1 MTEKFMNDKMLQIP
15 FDKLVN
21 WMFEEY
27 KRTQTI
33 FGVSEV
39 KFFHK
44 QNNQRLK
51 LFGETM
57 ETPVGP
63 AAGPHTQLA
72 QNIVASYLSGSRFFE
87 LKSVQIMDE
96 LEIPKPCILAE
107 DECYNT
113 EWSTELPIMGAF
125 DEYVKAWF
133 ALHILQKEFFNQS
146 DRGFMFNMSVGYD
159 LKGIQSP
166 KVDAFIEGLK
176 DASNTPIFKECLA
189 SLLDNVDKFEKLD
202 EAYIKQISPN
212 ICTSITLSTM
222 HGTPP
227 QEIEAIIQYLI
238 SEKKLHTFV
247 KMNPTLLGYQYVR
260 DTFDKM
266 GYKYIQIKEESF
278 THDLQF
284 NDGVEMLKR
293 LKVFAKEKQKDFGV
307 KMSNTLPCRITKSEL
322 PGEEMYMSGR
332 SLYPL
337 TINLAYKLAAEFDGD
352 LKISF
357 SGGADAFNID
367 RIFET
372 GIQPITVATTLLK
385 PGAYLRFKQ
394 LAELLDPMMT
404 DQESEKLDMEKLKA
418 LAESSFEDANHIKET
433 RDMINRKTELK
444 LPVFDCFIAPCTVG
458 CPIEQDVPEYLRLV
472 GEGRYEE
479 AFDVIVSKNPFPFI
493 TGTICSHNCMTK
505 CTRLD
510 YDESV
515 HIRGQKLVAA
525 ENGYDAYMQKIPALT
540 PESSAK
546 VAVIGAGPSGLAAA
560 YFLAKGGMEVTVFD
574 KREKAGGTVEYV
586 IPDFRIPYEAI
597 EKDLKLIEK
606 MGVKFE
612 FGIDPNFSV
621 EDYKAKGFKYV
632 YVAIGAG
639 KTNNFTL
646 EGDQDRVMGAI
657 PFLEA
662 YKVDKDA
669 LNLGK
674 NVAVVGGGNSA
685 MDSSR
690 AALRVKGVEKVYIIY
705 RRTKEYMP
713 ADHEELIYAEEDGVI
728 FKELLAPVSLS
739 GGVLKCQKMEL
750 GQPDASG
757 RRKPVA
763 IEGAYEE
770 LAVDTVL
777 SAIGELVDYDLL
789 KQNGIEVNDKGKIN
803 INEDTLETNVEN
815 VYIGGDAL
823 VGPWTVVG
831 AAKHGTIAARA
842 ILGKENRE
850 FKQEYVNKISFNN
863 ERQLLDI
870 SEKKG
875 VMQPVADHKLESE
888 RCLECNKVCNICAE
902 VCPNRANLM
911 IPVNGKGLENINQIL
926 HVDGMCNVCGNCG
939 TFCPYSSEPYK
950 VKLTLFWTEKDFM
963 NSPSIGFYFINEGAN
978 GEFMLRLE
986 EEVSKVTFD
995 ESGNTDVPI
1004 DDKVAAFIWTV
1015 YKDHDYLYKV
1025 LN

>member
-1 MTEKFMNDKMLQIP
+1 MMSDKMIQIP
-15 FDKLVN
+15 FPKLVT
-21 WMFEEY
+21 WMLEEY
-27 KRTQTI
+27 KKTKTI
-33 FGVSEV
+33 FGITES
-39 KFFHK
+39 KFFK
-44 QNNQRLK
+44 KTSNSQIQ

-72 QNIVASYLSGSRFFE
+72 QNIIASYLSGSRFFE

-96 LEIPKPCILAE
+96 LEIAKPCILAE

-133 ALHILQKEFFNQS
+133 ALHILQKELFGES
-146 DRGFMFNMSVGYD
+146 ERRFMFNMSVGYD

-166 KVDAFIEGLK
+166 KVDYFIEGLK
-176 DASNTPIFKECLA
+176 DASQTAIFQECQA
-189 SLLDNVDKFEKLD
+189 SLLENIDRFEKVDKE
-202 EAYIKQISPN
+202 YIERISPN

-222 HGTPP
+222 HGCPP
-227 QEIEAIIQYLI
+227 AEIEAIIKYLI
-238 SEKKLHTFV
+238 SEKKIHTFV
-247 KMNPTLLGYQYVR
+247 KMNPTLLGYEYVR
-260 DTFDKM
+260 NTFDRM
-266 GYKYIQIKEESF
+266 GYNYIQLREESF

-284 NDGVEMLKR
+284 ADGVDMLKR
-293 LKVFAKEKQKDFGV
+293 LKVFAKERQKDFGV
-307 KMSNTLPCRITKSEL
+307 KLSNTLPVKIGKSEL

-337 TINLAYKLAAEFDGD
+337 TINLAYKLASEFNGD
-352 LKISF
+352 LKISY

-367 RIFET
+367 RIYEI

-385 PGAYLRFKQ
+385 PGGYMRFKQ
-394 LAELLDPMMT
+394 MAEILDPLM
-404 DQESEKLDMEKLKA
+404 DNQESAELDMEKLKA
-418 LAESSFEDANHIKET
+418 LAESAFNDANHLKEKQ
-433 RDMINRKTELK
+433 DLINRKTELK
-444 LPVFDCFIAPCTVG
+444 LPVLDCFMAPCTVG

-472 GEGRYEE
+472 GEERYEE

-493 TGTICSHNCMTK
+493 TGTICTHNCMTK

-510 YDESV
+510 YDEAV

-525 ENGYDAYMQKIPALT
+525 EKGYAAYMQKFSDLK

-574 KREKAGGTVEYV
+574 KREKAGGTVEFV
-586 IPDFRIPYEAI
+586 IPDFRISREAI
-597 EKDLKLIEK
+597 SKDIKLIEK

-612 FGIDPNFSV
+612 FGIDPDFSV
-621 EDYKAKGFKYV
+621 ADYKGKGFKYV

-639 KTNNFTL
+639 KTNALAIQGET
-646 EGDQDRVMGAI
+646 DRVMGAI

-662 YKVDKDA
+662 FNVDKDA
-669 LNLGK
+669 INLGRH
-674 NVAVVGGGNSA
+674 VAVVGGGNSA
-685 MDSSR
+685 MDAAR
-690 AALRVKGVEKVYIIY
+690 AALRVKGVENVYIVY
-705 RRTKEYMP
+705 RRTKDYMP
-713 ADHEELIYAEEDGVI
+713 ADHEELVFAQEDGVV

-739 GGVLKCQKMEL
+739 QGVLKCQKMEL
-750 GQPDASG
+750 GQPDTSG

-763 IEGAYEE
+763 VEGAFEE
-770 LAVDTVL
+770 LPVDTVL
-777 SAIGELVDYDLL
+777 SAIGELIDYDVL
-789 KQNGIEVNDKGKIN
+789 KRNGIEAGEKGEILVNP
-803 INEDTLETNVEN
+803 ETLETKVEN

-823 VGPWTVVG
+823 AGPWTVVG
-831 AAKHGTIAARA
+831 AAKHGTMAAKA
-842 ILGKENRE
+842 ILAKEKLE
-850 FKQEYVNKISFNN
+850 FKQEYVNHISFAG
-863 ERQLLDI
+863 EKQLVEIAD
-870 SEKKG
+870 KKA
-875 VMQPVADHKLESE
+875 VMKPVADDKLESG

-911 IPVNGKGLENINQIL
+911 IPVNGKGFTNMNQIL

-950 VKLTLFWTEKDFM
+950 VKFTLFWTEKDFVD
-963 NSPSIGFYFINEGAN
+963 SPNVGFYFLGDGSQ
-978 GEFMLRLE
+978 GEFMLRWDGKIA
-986 EEVSKVTFD
+986 KVKFD
-995 ESGNTDVPI
+995 ESGNTSKPVDEKI
-1004 DDKVAAFIWTV
+1004 AAFIWTV
-1015 YKDHDYLYKV
+1015 YKDYEYLYKV

>member
-1 MTEKFMNDKMLQIP
+1 MMSDKMIQIP
-15 FDKLVN
+15 FKNLVN

-33 FGVSEV
+33 FGVSAV
-39 KFFHK
+39 KFFQKKNDH
-44 QNNQRLK
+44 QIG

-57 ETPVGP
+57 DTPVGP

-72 QNIVASYLSGSRFFE
+72 QNIIASYLSGSRFFE

-133 ALHILQKEFFNQS
+133 ALHVLQKEFFNQS

-166 KVDAFIEGLK
+166 KVDQFIEGLK
-176 DASNTPIFKECLA
+176 DASETAIFKECLA
-189 SLLDNVDKFEKLD
+189 SLFENVDQFKTIDRAFIE
-202 EAYIKQISPN
+202 QISPN

-222 HGTPP
+222 HGCPP
-227 QEIEAIIQYLI
+227 AEIEAIIKYLI

-247 KMNPTLLGYQYVR
+247 KMNPTLLGYEYVR
-260 DTFDKM
+260 NTFDKM
-266 GYKYIQIKEESF
+266 GYKYIELKEESF

-284 NDGVEMLKR
+284 KDGVEMLKR
-293 LKVFAKEKQKDFGV
+293 LKVFALEKQKDFGI
-307 KMSNTLPCRITKSEL
+307 KMSNTLPVRIMKSEL

-332 SLYPL
+332 ALYPL
-337 TINLAYKLAAEFDGD
+337 TINLAYKLAAEFGGD
-352 LKISF
+352 LKISY

-385 PGAYLRFKQ
+385 PGAYTRFKQ
-394 LAELLDPMMT
+394 MADLLDPLM
-404 DQESEKLDMEKLKA
+404 DKQESDKLDMKKLKA
-418 LAESSFEDANHIKET
+418 LAESSLDDANHLKEK
-433 RDMINRKTELK
+433 RDVVNRKTELK
-444 LPVFDCFIAPCTVG
+444 LPVFDCFMAPCTVG

-472 GEGRYEE
+472 GEERYEE

-493 TGTICSHNCMTK
+493 TGTICTHNCMTK

-525 ENGYDAYMQKIPALT
+525 EKGFDAYMQKLPTLK

-560 YFLAKGGMEVTVFD
+560 YFLAKGGLEVTVFD
-574 KREKAGGTVEYV
+574 KRQKAGGTVEYV
-586 IPDFRIPYEAI
+586 IPDFRISREAI
-597 EKDLKLIEK
+597 TKDIKLIEK
-606 MGVKFE
+606 MGVKFK
-612 FGIDPNFSV
+612 FGIDPNVSV
-621 EDYKAKGFKYV
+621 ADYKAKGFQYV
-632 YVAIGAG
+632 YLAIGAG
-639 KTNNFTL
+639 KTNDL
-646 EGDQDRVMGAI
+646 EIEGDSERVMGAI

-662 YKVDKDA
+662 FNANKDA
-669 LNLGK
+669 LKLGK

-685 MDSSR
+685 MDAAR
-690 AALRVKGVEKVYIIY
+690 AALRVKGVENVYIVY
-705 RRTKEYMP
+705 RRTKDYMP
-713 ADHEELIYAEEDGVI
+713 ADKEELHYAQEDGVI
-728 FKELLAPVSLS
+728 FKELLAPVSLTK
-739 GGVLKCQKMEL
+739 GVLKCQTMEL
-750 GQPDASG
+750 GQADASG

-763 IEGAYEE
+763 KAGAFEE
-770 LAVDTVL
+770 LSIDTVL
-777 SAIGELVDYDLL
+777 SAIGELIDYDLL
-789 KQNGIEVNDKGKIN
+789 KSNGIEVGEKGIIRVN
-803 INEDTLETNVEN
+803 QETLETSVEN
-815 VYIGGDAL
+815 VFIGGDAL

-831 AAKHGTIAARA
+831 AAKHGTIVAKA
-842 ILGKENRE
+842 ILEKEQLE
-850 FKQEYVNKISFNN
+850 FKQEFTSKISFNN
-863 ERQLLDI
+863 EKQLLEI
-870 SEKKG
+870 AEKKG
-875 VMQPVADHKLESE
+875 VMKAVADHKLESE

-911 IPVNGKGLENINQIL
+911 IPVNGKGLTNMNQIL
-926 HVDGMCNVCGNCG
+926 HMDGMCNVCGNCG

-963 NSPSIGFYFINEGAN
+963 DSPNIGFYFLDGGCN

-986 EEVSKVTFD
+986 EKIDKVKFD
-995 ESGNTDVPI
+995 ESGKPSVLM
-1004 DDKVAAFIWTV
+1004 DDKVAAFIWTI
-1015 YKDHDYLYKV
+1015 YKEYGYLYKV
-1025 LN
+1025 

>member
-1 MTEKFMNDKMLQIP
+1 MMSDKMIQIP
-15 FDKLVN
+15 FKKLVN

-33 FGVSEV
+33 FGISEV

-44 QNNQRLK
+44 KNDQQIK

-57 ETPVGP
+57 DTPVGP

-72 QNIVASYLSGSRFFE
+72 QNIIASYLSGSRFFE

-133 ALHILQKEFFNQS
+133 ALHVLQKELFNQR
-146 DRGFMFNMSVGYD
+146 DRRFMFNMSVGYD

-166 KVDAFIEGLK
+166 KVDQFIEGLK
-176 DASNTPIFKECLA
+176 DASGTAIFEECLA
-189 SLLDNVDKFEKLD
+189 SLLENVDQFEKID
-202 EAYIKQISPN
+202 RAFIEQISPN
-212 ICTSITLSTM
+212 ICSSITLSTM
-222 HGTPP
+222 HGCPP
-227 QEIEAIIQYLI
+227 AEIEAIINYLL

-247 KMNPTLLGYQYVR
+247 KMNPTLLGYEYVR
-260 DTFDKM
+260 NTFDKM
-266 GYKYIQIKEESF
+266 GYKYIQLKEESF

-284 NDGVEMLKR
+284 KDGVEMLKR
-293 LKVFAKEKQKDFGV
+293 LKVVAKEKQKDFGV
-307 KMSNTLPCRITKSEL
+307 KMSNTLPVKIGRSEL

-332 SLYPL
+332 ALYPL
-337 TINLAYKLAAEFDGD
+337 TINLAYKLASEFKGD
-352 LKISF
+352 LKISY

-385 PGAYLRFKQ
+385 PGAYMRFKQ
-394 LAELLDPMMT
+394 MADSLVPLMDNKES
-404 DQESEKLDMEKLKA
+404 DQLHMEKLKA
-418 LAESSFEDANHIKET
+418 LAESAFIDANHLKEK
-433 RDMINRKTELK
+433 RDLINRKTELK
-444 LPVFDCFIAPCTVG
+444 LPVLDCFIAPCTVG

-472 GEGRYEE
+472 GEERYEE

-493 TGTICSHNCMTK
+493 TGTICTHNCMTK

-525 ENGYDAYMQKIPALT
+525 EKGYDAYMQKIPVLK

-586 IPDFRIPYEAI
+586 IPDFRISREAI
-597 EKDLKLIEK
+597 GKDIKLIER
-606 MGVKFE
+606 MGVKFK
-612 FGIDPNFSV
+612 FGIDPKVSV
-621 EDYKAKGFKYV
+621 AEYKAKGFQYV
-632 YVAIGAG
+632 YLAVGAG
-639 KTNNFTL
+639 KTNDL
-646 EGDQDRVMGAI
+646 DIEGDTERVMGAI

-662 YKVDKDA
+662 FNANKDA
-669 LNLGK
+669 LKLGK

-685 MDSSR
+685 MDAAR
-690 AALRVKGVEKVYIIY
+690 AALRVEGVENVYIVY
-705 RRTKEYMP
+705 RRTKDYMP
-713 ADHEELIYAEEDGVI
+713 ADHEELIYAQEDGVI
-728 FKELLAPVSLS
+728 FKELLAPVSLIK
-739 GGVLKCQKMEL
+739 GVLKCQTMEL

-763 IEGAYEE
+763 LEGAFEE
-770 LAVDTVL
+770 LPIDTVL
-777 SAIGELVDYDLL
+777 SAIGELIDYDLL
-789 KQNGIEVNDKGKIN
+789 KNNGIEIGEKGKIIVN
-803 INEDTLETNVEN
+803 QGTLETSVEN
-815 VYIGGDAL
+815 VFIGGDAL

-831 AAKHGTIAARA
+831 AAKHGTMVAKA
-842 ILGKENRE
+842 ILEKEQLE
-850 FKQEYVNKISFNN
+850 FKQEYTSEISFNN
-863 ERQLLDI
+863 EKQLLDI

-875 VMQPVADHKLESE
+875 VMKPVADHKLESE

-911 IPVNGKGLENINQIL
+911 IPVNGAGLTNIDQIL

-963 NSPSIGFYFINEGAN
+963 DSPNIGFYFLNEGN
-978 GEFMLRLE
+978 EGEFMLRLDG
-986 EEVSKVTFD
+986 KIDKLKFD
-995 ESGNTDVPI
+995 ESGNTNTPI
-1004 DDKVAAFIWTV
+1004 DDKIKAFIWTV
-1015 YKDHDYLYKV
+1015 FRDYDYLYKAIK
-1025 LN
+1025 

>member
-1 MTEKFMNDKMLQIP
+1 MMSDKMVQIP
-15 FDKLVN
+15 FQKLVN

-39 KFFHK
+39 KFFQKKNDH
-44 QNNQRLK
+44 QLQ

-57 ETPVGP
+57 DTPVGP

-72 QNIVASYLSGSRFFE
+72 QNIIASYLSGSRFFE

-133 ALHILQKEFFNQS
+133 ALHVLQKELFNQS
-146 DRGFMFNMSVGYD
+146 DRRFMFNMSVGYD

-166 KVDAFIEGLK
+166 KVDQFIEGLK
-176 DASNTPIFKECLA
+176 DASGTGIFKECLA
-189 SLLDNVDKFEKLD
+189 SLLENVDQFEKID
-202 EAYIKQISPN
+202 RAFIKQISPN

-222 HGTPP
+222 HGCPP
-227 QEIEAIIQYLI
+227 AEIEAIIKYLL

-247 KMNPTLLGYQYVR
+247 KMNPTLLGYGYVR
-260 DTFDKM
+260 NTFDKM
-266 GYKYIQIKEESF
+266 GYKYIQLKEESF

-284 NDGVEMLKR
+284 KDGVEMLKR

-307 KMSNTLPCRITKSEL
+307 KMSNTLPVKIGRSEL

-332 SLYPL
+332 ALYPL
-337 TINLAYKLAAEFDGD
+337 TINLAYKLASEFEGD
-352 LKISF
+352 LKISY

-385 PGAYLRFKQ
+385 PGAYMRFKQ
-394 LAELLDPMMT
+394 MADILEPLMDNK
-404 DQESEKLDMEKLKA
+404 QSSKLDMEKLKA
-418 LAESSFEDANHIKET
+418 LAESAFDDANHLKEK
-433 RDMINRKTELK
+433 RDLVNRKTELK
-444 LPVFDCFIAPCTVG
+444 LPVLDCFMAPCTVG

-493 TGTICSHNCMTK
+493 TGTICTHNCMTK

-525 ENGYDAYMQKIPALT
+525 EKGFDAYMQKIPALK

-586 IPDFRIPYEAI
+586 IPDFRISREAI
-597 EKDLKLIEK
+597 SKDIKLIEK
-606 MGVKFE
+606 MGVKFV
-612 FGIDPNFSV
+612 FGIDPNVSV
-621 EDYKAKGFKYV
+621 AEYKAKGFQYV
-632 YVAIGAG
+632 YLAIGAG
-639 KTNNFTL
+639 KTNDLDIT
-646 EGDQDRVMGAI
+646 GDTERVKGAI

-662 YKVDKDA
+662 FNVNKDA
-669 LNLGK
+669 LELGK

-685 MDSSR
+685 MDAAR
-690 AALRVKGVEKVYIIY
+690 AASRVNGVVNVYVIY
-705 RRTKEYMP
+705 RRTKDYMP

-728 FKELLAPVSLS
+728 FKELLAPLSLTK
-739 GGVLKCQKMEL
+739 GVLKCQKMAL

-757 RRKPVA
+757 RRRPVA
-763 IEGAYEE
+763 VEGAFEE
-770 LAVDTVL
+770 LLIDTVL
-777 SAIGELVDYDLL
+777 SAIGELIDYDLL
-789 KQNGIEVNDKGKIN
+789 KNNGIEVGEKGVIRV
-803 INEDTLETNVEN
+803 NEDTLETSVEN
-815 VYIGGDAL
+815 VFIGGDAL

-831 AAKHGTIAARA
+831 AAKHGTMVAKA
-842 ILGKENRE
+842 ILEKEKLE
-850 FKQEYVNKISFNN
+850 FNQEFATKISFDS
-863 ERQLLDI
+863 EKQLLEI
-870 SEKKG
+870 AEKKA
-875 VMQPVADHKLESE
+875 VLKPVADHKLESD
-888 RCLECNKVCNICAE
+888 RCLECNKVCDICAE

-911 IPVNGKGLENINQIL
+911 IPVNGKGLTNMNQIL

-963 NSPSIGFYFINEGAN
+963 DSPNIGFYFLGDGSE
-978 GEFMLRLE
+978 GEFMLRLDE
-986 EEVSKVTFD
+986 KIEKVKFD
-995 ESGNTDVPI
+995 QSGETDVPI
-1004 DDKVAAFIWTV
+1004 DDKIAAFIWTV
-1015 YKDHDYLYKV
+1015 YKDYDYLYKV

>member
-1 MTEKFMNDKMLQIP
+1 MMSDKMIPIP
-15 FDKLVN
+15 FNKLVH

-39 KFFHK
+39 KFFKKTNDKHI
-44 QNNQRLK
+44 Q

-57 ETPVGP
+57 DTPVGP

-72 QNIVASYLSGSRFFE
+72 QNIIASYLSGSRFFE

-133 ALHILQKEFFNQS
+133 ALHILQKELFDQT

-159 LKGIQSP
+159 LKGIQSA
-166 KVDAFIEGLK
+166 KVDEFVEGLK
-176 DASNTPIFKECLA
+176 DASKTAIFKECLA
-189 SLLDNVDKFEKLD
+189 SLLENVDQFKKIDRAFIE
-202 EAYIKQISPN
+202 QISPT

-222 HGTPP
+222 HGCPP
-227 QEIEAIIQYLI
+227 AEIEAIIKYLL

-247 KMNPTLLGYQYVR
+247 KMNPTLLGYAYVR
-260 DTFDKM
+260 KTFDEM
-266 GYKYIQIKEESF
+266 GYKYIQLKEESF

-284 NDGVEMLKR
+284 KDGVEMLKR
-293 LKVFAKEKQKDFGV
+293 LKVFAVEKQKDFGI
-307 KMSNTLPCRITKSEL
+307 KMSNTLPVKIGRSEL

-332 SLYPL
+332 ALYPL
-337 TINLAYKLAAEFDGD
+337 TINLAYKLASEFDGD
-352 LKISF
+352 LKISY

-385 PGAYLRFKQ
+385 PGAYMRFKQ
-394 LAELLDPMMT
+394 MADILDPLMNN
-404 DQESEKLDMEKLKA
+404 QESSKLDMDKLKA
-418 LAESSFEDANHIKET
+418 LAESAFNDANHLKEK
-433 RDMINRKTELK
+433 RDLINRKTELK
-444 LPVFDCFIAPCTVG
+444 LPVLDCFIAPCTVG

-493 TGTICSHNCMTK
+493 TGTICTHNCMTK

-525 ENGYDAYMQKIPALT
+525 EKGYDAYMQKFPALK

-586 IPDFRIPYEAI
+586 IPDFRISREAI
-597 EKDLKLIEK
+597 DKDIKLIER
-606 MGVKFE
+606 MGVKFQ

-621 EDYKAKGFKYV
+621 ADYKAKGFQYV
-632 YVAIGAG
+632 YLAIGAG
-639 KTNNFTL
+639 KTNNL
-646 EGDQDRVMGAI
+646 DIEGDTEGVMGAI
-657 PFLEA
+657 PFLETYNA
-662 YKVDKDA
+662 NKASLK
-669 LNLGK
+669 LGK

-685 MDSSR
+685 MDAAR
-690 AALRVKGVEKVYIIY
+690 AALRVNGVENVYVVY
-705 RRTKEYMP
+705 RRTKDYMP

-728 FKELLAPVSLS
+728 FKELLAPVSLTK
-739 GGVLKCQKMEL
+739 GVLKCQKMAL
-750 GQPDASG
+750 GQPDTSG
-757 RRKPVA
+757 RRKPMAV
-763 IEGAYEE
+763 EGEFEE
-770 LAVDTVL
+770 LLIDTVL
-777 SAIGELVDYDLL
+777 SAIGELIDYELL
-789 KQNGIEVNDKGKIN
+789 RSNGIQIDEKGEILV
-803 INEDTLETNVEN
+803 EHGTLETSVEN
-815 VYIGGDAL
+815 VFIGGDAL

-831 AAKHGTIAARA
+831 AARHGTMAAKA
-842 ILGKENRE
+842 ILEKEKLE
-850 FKQEYVNKISFNN
+850 FKQEYTSQISFNN
-863 ERQLLDI
+863 EKQLLEI
-870 SEKKG
+870 AEKKA
-875 VMQPVADHKLESE
+875 VMKPVADHKLESD

-911 IPVNGKGLENINQIL
+911 IPVNGKGLTNMNQIL

-950 VKLTLFWTEKDFM
+950 VKLTLFWTEKDFKD
-963 NSPSIGFYFINEGAN
+963 SPNIGFYFLGDGST
-978 GEFMLRLE
+978 GEFMLRLDDKID
-986 EEVSKVTFD
+986 KVKFD
-995 ESGNTDVPI
+995 ESGETDVPV
-1004 DDKVAAFIWTV
+1004 DDKIKAFIWTV

>member
-1 MTEKFMNDKMLQIP
+1 MMSDKMIPIP
-15 FDKLVN
+15 FQKLIN
-21 WMFEEY
+21 WTFEEY
-27 KRTQTI
+27 KRSQTI
-33 FGVSEV
+33 FGVSDV
-39 KFFHK
+39 KFFRK
-44 QNNQRLK
+44 NSGGQIQ

-57 ETPVGP
+57 DTPVGP

-72 QNIVASYLSGSRFFE
+72 QNIIASYLSGSRFFE

-133 ALHILQKEFFNQS
+133 ALHVLQKELFGQS

-166 KVDAFIEGLK
+166 KVDQFIEGLK
-176 DASNTPIFKECLA
+176 DASGTAVFKECLA
-189 SLLDNVDKFEKLD
+189 SLLENIDQFKNIDRS
-202 EAYIKQISPN
+202 YIEQISPN

-222 HGTPP
+222 HGCPP
-227 QEIEAIIQYLI
+227 AEIEAIIKYLL

-247 KMNPTLLGYQYVR
+247 KMNPTLLGYEYVR
-260 DTFDKM
+260 NTFDKM
-266 GYKYIQIKEESF
+266 GYKYILLREESF

-284 NDGVEMLKR
+284 TDGVEMLKR
-293 LKVFAKEKQKDFGV
+293 LKVFAKEQHKDFGV
-307 KMSNTLPCRITKSEL
+307 KMSNTLPVKIGRSEL

-332 SLYPL
+332 ALYPL
-337 TINLAYKLAAEFDGD
+337 TINLAYKLASEFEGD
-352 LKISF
+352 LKISY

-385 PGAYLRFKQ
+385 PGAYMRFKQ
-394 LAELLDPMMT
+394 MAEILDPLMT
-404 DQESEKLDMEKLKA
+404 NKEAGKLDMNKLQA
-418 LAESSFEDANHIKET
+418 LAESAFNDANHLKEK
-433 RDMINRKTELK
+433 RDLINRKTELK
-444 LPVFDCFIAPCTVG
+444 LPVLDCFIAPCTVG

-493 TGTICSHNCMTK
+493 TGTICTHNCMTK

-525 ENGYDAYMQKIPALT
+525 EKGYDAYMQKIPALK

-560 YFLAKGGMEVTVFD
+560 YFLAKGGLEVTVFD
-574 KREKAGGTVEYV
+574 KRAKAGGTVEYV
-586 IPDFRIPYEAI
+586 IPEFRISREAI
-597 EKDLKLIEK
+597 NKDIKLIEK

-621 EDYKAKGFKYV
+621 ADYKAKGFKYV

-639 KTNNFTL
+639 KTNNL
-646 EGDQDRVMGAI
+646 DIQGDTEQVMGAI
-657 PFLEA
+657 PFLESFNA
-662 YKVDKDA
+662 NKDA
-669 LNLGK
+669 LKLGK

-685 MDSSR
+685 MDAAR
-690 AALRVKGVEKVYIIY
+690 AALRVEGVENVYIVY
-705 RRTKEYMP
+705 RRTKDYMP

-728 FKELLAPVSLS
+728 FKELLAPISLTK
-739 GGVLKCQKMEL
+739 GVLKCQKMAL

-757 RRKPVA
+757 RMRPVA
-763 IEGAYEE
+763 VEGEFEE
-770 LAVDTVL
+770 LPVDTVL
-777 SAIGELVDYDLL
+777 SAIGELIDYDVL
-789 KQNGIEVNDKGKIN
+789 KNNGIEIGEKGKILVN
-803 INEDTLETNVEN
+803 DETLETSVEN
-815 VYIGGDAL
+815 VFIGGDAL

-831 AAKHGTIAARA
+831 AAKHGTMAAKA
-842 ILGKENRE
+842 ILEKEQRE
-850 FKQEYVNKISFNN
+850 FKQEYTSNISFDHQK
-863 ERQLLDI
+863 QLLEI
-870 SEKKG
+870 AEKKA
-875 VMQPVADHKLESE
+875 VMKPVADHKLESD

-911 IPVNGKGLENINQIL
+911 IPVNGKGLTNMNQIL

-950 VKLTLFWTEKDFM
+950 VKLTLFWTEKDF
-963 NSPSIGFYFINEGAN
+963 NDSPNIGFYFLDNGSK
-978 GEFMLRLE
+978 GEFMLRLDE
-986 EEVSKVTFD
+986 KITKVKFD
-995 ESGNTDVPI
+995 ESGNTDVPM
-1004 DDKVAAFIWTV
+1004 DEKMAAFVWTV
-1015 YKDHDYLYKV
+1015 YKDYEYLYKV

>member
-1 MTEKFMNDKMLQIP
+1 MMSDKMIPIP
-15 FDKLVN
+15 FPKLVN

-39 KFFHK
+39 KFFK
-44 QNNQRLK
+44 KTNDQQIG

-57 ETPVGP
+57 DTPVGP

-72 QNIVASYLSGSRFFE
+72 QNIIASYLSGSRFFE

-125 DEYVKAWF
+125 NEYVKVWF
-133 ALHILQKEFFNQS
+133 ALHLLQKELFGQS
-146 DRGFMFNMSVGYD
+146 ERGFMFNMSVGYN
-159 LKGIQSP
+159 LEGIKSP
-166 KVDAFIEGLK
+166 KVDQFIEGLK
-176 DASNTPIFKECLA
+176 DASQTEIFKECRA
-189 SLLDNVDKFEKLD
+189 SLLKNVGMFKNVKQADIE
-202 EAYIKQISPN
+202 QISPN

-222 HGTPP
+222 HGCPP
-227 QEIEAIIQYLI
+227 AEIEAIIKYLI

-247 KMNPTLLGYQYVR
+247 KMNPTLLGYEYVR
-260 DTFDKM
+260 STFDRM
-266 GYKYIQIKEESF
+266 GYKYILLREESF

-284 NDGVEMLKR
+284 KDGVEMLKR

-307 KMSNTLPCRITKSEL
+307 KMSNTLPVKIGRSEL

-332 SLYPL
+332 ALYPL
-337 TINLAYKLAAEFDGD
+337 TINLAYKLASEFNGD
-352 LKISF
+352 LKISY

-385 PGAYLRFKQ
+385 PGAYMRFKQ
-394 LAELLDPMMT
+394 MAEILDPLMGKK
-404 DQESEKLDMEKLKA
+404 DSGKLDMDKLKA
-418 LAESSFEDANHIKET
+418 LSESAFSDANHIKEKG
-433 RDMINRKTELK
+433 DLINRKTELK
-444 LPVFDCFIAPCTVG
+444 LPVLDCFMAPCTVG

-472 GEGRYEE
+472 GEERYEE

-493 TGTICSHNCMTK
+493 TGTICTHNCMTK

-515 HIRGQKLVAA
+515 HIRGQKLAAA
-525 ENGYDAYMQKIPALT
+525 EKGYDAYMQKIPALK
-540 PESSAK
+540 PESAAK

-560 YFLAKGGMEVTVFD
+560 YFLAKGGVEVTVFD

-586 IPDFRIPYEAI
+586 IPEFRISREAI
-597 EKDLKLIEK
+597 AKDIKLIEK

-621 EDYKAKGFKYV
+621 ADYKAKGFQYV
-632 YVAIGAG
+632 YLAIGAG
-639 KTNNFTL
+639 KTNNL
-646 EGDQDRVMGAI
+646 DIQGDAERVRGAI
-657 PFLEA
+657 PFLESFNA
-662 YKVDKDA
+662 DKDA
-669 LNLGK
+669 LKLGK

-685 MDSSR
+685 MDAAR
-690 AALRVKGVEKVYIIY
+690 AALRVQGVENVYIIY
-705 RRTKEYMP
+705 RRTKDYMP

-739 GGVLKCQKMEL
+739 KGVLKCQKMGL
-750 GQPDASG
+750 GQADASG

-763 IEGAYEE
+763 IEGEFEE
-770 LAVDTVL
+770 LLIDTVL
-777 SAIGELVDYDLL
+777 SAIGELIDVDLL
-789 KQNGIEVNDKGKIN
+789 QRNGIEIGEKGKISV
-803 INEDTLETNVEN
+803 NEDTLETNLEN
-815 VYIGGDAL
+815 VFIGGDAL
-823 VGPWTVVG
+823 AGPWTVVG
-831 AAKHGTIAARA
+831 AAKHGTMAAKA
-842 ILGKENRE
+842 ILEKEQRV
-850 FKQEYVNKISFNN
+850 FKQEYQNKISFNT
-863 ERQLLDI
+863 EKQLLEI
-870 SEKKG
+870 AEKKA
-875 VMQPVADHKLESE
+875 VMKPVADHKLESG

-911 IPVNGKGLENINQIL
+911 IPVNGKGFTNLNQIL

-950 VKLTLFWTEKDFM
+950 VKVTLFWTEKDFM
-963 NSPSIGFYFINEGAN
+963 DSPNTGFYFLGDGSK
-978 GEFMLRLE
+978 GEFMLRLDDKI
-986 EEVSKVTFD
+986 SKVKFD
-995 ESGNTDVPI
+995 DSGNTDVPI
-1004 DDKVAAFIWTV
+1004 DDKIAAFVWTV
-1015 YKDHDYLYKV
+1015 YKDYEYLYKV